1 MLRPRY
7 WGGHLALVVAVAAAV
22 ALGLWQYHAWG
33 SRRAAAQRDLTN
45 APAVPLSSVMGGD
58 SPFPGRS
65 LGQPV
70 RFAGSWLDRETLF
83 VSGQV
88 SGGYWVVTPVL
99 VGHSAMPVVR
109 GWSTTPHAPTVHGRV
124 QVTGWLE
131 VSDGNGP
138 PDPNPQDT
146 VIPALQLAVVAQ
158 HVPVDLYSG
167 FVIAGATRPVGGAGL
182 ESVSPPAN
190 HSSSATTALRNL
202 LYAVQW
208 WVFGAFAVFIW
219 ARWCRDTTEKVRS
232 GE

>member
-7 WGGHLALVVAVAAAV
+7 WGGHAALVVAVAAAV

-33 SRRAAAQRDLTN
+33 ARRAAAQRDLTN
-45 APAVPLSSVMGGD
+45 APAVPLSYVMRGD

-83 VSGQV
+83 VSGRI

-99 VGHSAMPVVR
+99 VGHSAVPVVR
-109 GWSTTPHAPTVHGRV
+109 GASTRPHAPPVSGRV

-131 VSDGNGP
+131 VSEDNGP
-138 PDPNPQDT
+138 PDPNPHDK
-146 VIPALQLAVVAQ
+146 VIPSLQLAAVAQ
-158 HVPVDLYSG
+158 HIPVDLYSG
-167 FVIAGATRPVGGAGL
+167 FVIARATQPAGIQL
-182 ESVSPPAN
+182 ERIKPPAN
-190 HSSSATTALRNL
+190 PSTSATTALRNL
-202 LYAVQW
+202 LYALQW
-208 WVFGAFAVFIW
+208 WVFGGFAVFIW